1 MVKKQCYT
9 KKTKAGAN
17 YTTCLESQKKPKTI
31 KITRKKKKVVKKVVA
46 PKAGK
51 KQCYTKKTK
60 AGANYTTCVESQ
72 SKPKTVKITRKKKV
86 VAPKP
91 KSTREKKMS
100 AGKSVLFTS
109 GLMAKIGTAVITK
122 PEIERRRIQANREK
136 EKLQI
141 KATSKLK
148 SYITRIRS
156 FRNKMMGDDRNRGSR
171 GSMKTDT
178 VPDWWEIRKANA
190 STKKKMIKK
199 TKDMKKKYDKLKA
212 EVDNV
217 GSNYTQYR
225 EVSEADK
232 QLKQILKVLG
242 P

>member
-1 MVKKQCYT
+1 MVKKKECYT
-9 KKTKAGAN
+9 KKKKDGGS
-17 YTTCLESQKKPKTI
+17 YTTCVEGQKKPKRKTI
-31 KITRKKKKVVKKVVA
+31 IIRRKKKVVKKV
-46 PKAGK
+46 
-51 KQCYTKKTK
+51 
-60 AGANYTTCVESQ
+60 
-72 SKPKTVKITRKKKV
+72 
-86 VAPKP
+86 APKP
-91 KSTREKKMS
+91 KPTRAKKMS

-178 VPDWWEIRKANA
+178 VPDWWEIIKANA

-232 QLKQILKVLG
+232 QLKKILKALG

>member
-1 MVKKQCYT
+1 MVKKKECYT
-9 KKTKAGAN
+9 KKKKDGGS
-17 YTTCLESQKKPKTI
+17 YTTCVEGQKKPKRKTI
-31 KITRKKKKVVKKVVA
+31 IIRRKKKVVKKV
-46 PKAGK
+46 
-51 KQCYTKKTK
+51 
-60 AGANYTTCVESQ
+60 
-72 SKPKTVKITRKKKV
+72 
-86 VAPKP
+86 APKP
-91 KSTREKKMS
+91 KPTRAKKMS
-100 AGKSVLFTS
+100 AGKSVLFTG

-178 VPDWWEIRKANA
+178 VPDWWEIIKANA